1 MTTANTRQ
9 LRLSSIPMVH
19 SPGMIRYI
27 LESVAPFDEP
37 KAIDLLD
44 AMGLNAE
51 DSCRIVA
58 KDPRIKITFDED
70 AGTVLF
76 TIDDTGRSTGE

>member
-1 MTTANTRQ
+1 
-9 LRLSSIPMVH
+9 
-19 SPGMIRYI
+19 MIRYI
-27 LESVAPFDEP
+27 LESIAPFDEL

-44 AMGLNAE
+44 AMGLIHGM
-51 DSCRIVA
+51 SCRIVA